1 MDCSCPTVIGFQ
13 AAATRMRQ
21 VHMERPT
28 LVDRHDLGNEPW
40 LRNPQALHRQLVVR
54 SVTKPLINNW
64 EAESLSKF
72 ERHAQASGP
81 VQFPHGGGRAMRVM

>member
-1 MDCSCPTVIGFQ
+1 MDGSCPTVIGFQ
-13 AAATRMRQ
+13 SAATRMRQ

-28 LVDRHDLGNEPW
+28 LVDRRDLGNEPW
-40 LRNPQALHRQLVVR
+40 LRNPQALQRQLVVR

-64 EAESLSKF
+64 KADSLSKF

-81 VQFPHGGGRAMRVM
+81 VQFPHGGGRGTQIM